1 MKTPGINRFLLLIGL
16 IFNAILPVNAG
27 QYYFSAYS
35 IEDGLSQS
43 VVNCIFQDSRGY
55 IWLGTQNGLNK
66 FNGYVF
72 TVYTHDPSDLNSI
85 PNNWIFSITEDK
97 FSDLWIGTKN
107 GLVKYDRSEDR
118 FISVEYQTPFG
129 RQITRYV
136 YDVKCSRDG
145 HILINTPPVLSVC
158 DPASNT
164 FLHFKSTLPIDE
176 SVKDFNIPL
185 LESKDGRIWV
195 GSSTGLSVFNPATS
209 DFTIFLANS
218 ETGSGPTHHDIS
230 ALYEDKSGNIWVG
243 SRNGLSLMPLDSY
256 SFKHFF
262 AESAPSKT
270 LSNNFI
276 RAITE
281 DKSGN
286 IWIATEGGG
295 INRLRFR
302 QNEMVNSEKF
312 DDSNSALNHNICLSL
327 FIDNSNNLWIGT
339 LSGVNKTDLKPRSFN
354 LIRKSDSPNSV
365 NLSGNVIASVY
376 RESSELIW
384 IGTWGQG
391 LNLYN
396 RKTGEL
402 KVYRAASSGKY
413 HIPDDYVHTIFEDNK
428 HDIWLGTRDGIVIFN
443 KKLHNFL
450 RPSQY
455 FKGEALPG
463 FEGVRINMM
472 IQDRNGAYWFAT
484 NEGVYKLDRKRN
496 KVLHYQTNAEPLYRI
511 SANLVYAI
519 LEDSEGL
526 IWIGTINGL
535 DLIKPDKEEIIHF
548 SKEKNGLNTLS
559 DNFITALCEDRHGD
573 LWIGTHS
580 HLNRYSKK
588 RKEFSYYGIK
598 EGFPGNLVYSILKDQ
613 NESLWFATSNG
624 LCRFD
629 EANNNFVKYQTEDGL
644 QGREFNLRASFLSED
659 GEMFFGGMNGLN
671 SFYPD
676 SIKENPFVPVVAFTS
691 AYKIA
696 KGSNLYFNLENI
708 PQIHVYYGE
717 NTFTVEFAAMEFTNP
732 SKNSF
737 AYMLEGADKD
747 WIYIGTRNFVTF
759 SNLPPGSYTL
769 WVKGSNND
777 GHWSEKAISI
787 PVIVHPPWWWSNA
800 AIIAYALLAI
810 AGILIFVRIRER
822 SLVRGKKLLEE
833 KVELRTILIEKQK
846 SEILRKNADL
856 NDLNNAKD
864 KFFSIIAHDLRNPF
878 NTIIGMTDIL
888 LITLNNIDPAK
899 LEKTLQNIKT
909 SSQQAYQLL
918 ENLLLWAR
926 SQTGAISFKPAD
938 VNINTLVV
946 ENIGMASV
954 QAARKNIQIISQ
966 FNTEKTIIGDANM
979 VNTILRNLLTNAIK
993 FTPHDG
999 KIHIETSSEYENF
1012 ILEVKDNGIGMTAEK
1027 VNSLFNIDSGRKTKG
1042 TDQEPGTGLGLILC
1056 KELAEKHGGRI
1067 EVKSI
1072 EKKGSTFRVYFPLTS
1087 STP

>member
-1 MKTPGINRFLLLIGL
+1 MKTTRIHSFSLLIGL

-72 TVYTHDPSDLNSI
+72 TVYTHDPSDSKSI
-85 PNNWIFSITEDK
+85 ANNWIYSITEDK

-118 FISVEYQTPFG
+118 FIRVEYNTPFG
-129 RQITRYV
+129 NQISRYV
-136 YDVKCSRDG
+136 YDVKCSIDG

-164 FLHFKSTLPIDE
+164 FLHFKSSLPADE

-209 DFTIFLANS
+209 DFTVFKSTS
-218 ETGSGPTHHDIS
+218 EADSGSTHHDIS
-230 ALYEDKSGNIWVG
+230 ALYEDVSGNIWVG
-243 SRNGLSLMPLDSY
+243 SQNGLSLIPNKKSIFYYLFSDNRS
-256 SFKHFF
+256 SNFIG
-262 AESAPSKT
+262 
-270 LSNNFI
+270 NNFV
-276 RAITE
+276 RAITG

-286 IWIATEGGG
+286 IWIATEGSGL
-295 INRLRFR
+295 NRLEFR
-302 QNEMVNSEKF
+302 QNRIVNREKF
-312 DDSNSALNHNICLSL
+312 DDSNSSLNHNICLSL
-327 FIDNSNNLWIGT
+327 YIDNSNNLWIGT

-354 LIRKSDSPNSV
+354 LIRNSDSPNSV
-365 NLSGNVIASVY
+365 NLSSNVIASVY
-376 RESSELIW
+376 RDSSQLIW

-391 LNLYN
+391 LNLFN
-396 RKTGEL
+396 RRSGEV
-402 KVYRAASSGKY
+402 KVYRAAESGKY
-413 HIPDDYVHTIFEDNK
+413 HIPNDYVHAIFEDNK
-428 HDIWLGTRDGIVIFN
+428 HDIWLGTRDGIVVFN
-443 KKLHNFL
+443 KKMQNFT

-455 FKGEALPG
+455 FNGEALPG

-472 IQDRNGAYWFAT
+472 IQDRSGAYWFAT
-484 NEGVYKLDRKRN
+484 NEGVYKLDRKQN
-496 KVLHYQTNAEPLYRI
+496 KVLHYQANAEPLYRI

-535 DLIKPDKEEIIHF
+535 DLIRPDNEDIIHF
-548 SKEKNGLNTLS
+548 RKENNGLNTLS
-559 DNFITALCEDRHGD
+559 DNFITALCEDKHGD

-580 HLNRYSKK
+580 HLNRYSKE
-588 RKEFSYYGIK
+588 RNEFSYYGSK
-598 EGFPGNLVYSILKDQ
+598 EGFPGNLVYSILKDK

-629 EANNNFVKYQTEDGL
+629 ETNRSFVKYQTEDGL
-644 QGREFNLRASFLSED
+644 QGREFNLRASFMSED

-671 SFYPD
+671 CFYPD
-676 SIKENPFVPVVAFTS
+676 SISENPFVPAVAFTS
-691 AYKIA
+691 AYKI
-696 KGSNLYFNLENI
+696 SNGINIPFNLENS
-708 PQIHVYYGE
+708 PQIHVYFGE
-717 NTFTVEFAAMEFTNP
+717 NTFTVEFAAMEYTNP

-737 AYMLEGADKD
+737 AYMLEGADNE

-759 SNLPPGSYTL
+759 SNLPSGSYTL

-787 PVIVHPPWWWSNA
+787 PVIVHPPWWWSNV
-800 AIIAYALLAI
+800 AIISYALLAI
-810 AGILIFVRIRER
+810 AGILVFVRIRER
-822 SLVRGKKLLEE
+822 SLIRGKKLLEE

-846 SEILRKNADL
+846 TEILKKNADL
-856 NDLNNAKD
+856 SELNNAKD

-926 SQTGAISFKPAD
+926 SQTGAIAFKPTV

-946 ENIGMASV
+946 ENIGMATV
-954 QAARKNIQIISQ
+954 QAARKNIQITSK
-966 FNTEKTIIGDANM
+966 FNTEKTITGDANM

-999 KIHIETSSEYENF
+999 KIHIETSSDNESF

-1072 EKKGSTFRVYFPLTS
+1072 EKKGSSFIVYFPIIRS
-1087 STP
+1087 IQ